1 MSPMPSFL
9 ISFFFNP
16 PFRRHSFICLRIFF
30 NFCAFSGARLSFLM
44 SSAFRGRRKRKRDEI
59 VDGSLFGLLSD
70 FQFDVL
76 ARNYLLLTPPVRGD
90 FYMLRL
96 LKSTRMNFD
105 FGDFFQFEDFSLIK
119 QYNSFFLQHSRE
131 TDKTFIHINLNFS
144 MKLIKRVAEYNETN

>member
-1 MSPMPSFL
+1 
-9 ISFFFNP
+9 
-16 PFRRHSFICLRIFF
+16 
-30 NFCAFSGARLSFLM
+30 M

-105 FGDFFQFEDFSLIK
+105 FGDFFQFKDF
-119 QYNSFFLQHSRE
+119 FF
-131 TDKTFIHINLNFS
+131 N
-144 MKLIKRVAEYNETN
+144 